1 MGESFLEAAINRIV
15 ELAKPQTYKIGPY
28 TYASQDLTL
37 VDTEPSRP
45 KDFCV
50 DTLSGLVRII
60 KEEGSKLDVKLLVQ
74 VEDQRHVAVWS
85 DYLGSRVERARKYD
99 RWRLYTAEADVPRI
113 TVGNY
118 MDQQQAI
125 IELQSLHNA
134 TPDRD
139 YLLDC

>member
-74 VEDQRHVAVWS
+74 VEAKR
-85 DYLGSRVERARKYD
+85 
-99 RWRLYTAEADVPRI
+99 RI
-113 TVGNY
+113 AAWLSN
-118 MDQQQAI
+118 
-125 IELQSLHNA
+125 ELKEEIDA
-134 TPDRD
+134 GKVVVMI
-139 YLLDC
+139 